1 MRNESSSNNQELF
14 SYKSK
19 SNLNN
24 NQKSLKCWN
33 CSNVFYANDSLE
45 VEKCPK
51 CNKYNRVPNINK
63 SRNINYFSGN
73 LNNLENNI
81 TIDNSE
87 KIITCPFC
95 YTKNLFHNEADELI
109 CYKCAKNI
117 NKGFETSFQIN
128 TQPDETSIDK
138 KIIGWRIVPS
148 PQTFL
153 SPPTPLPPN
162 PVTPSPPIESNT
174 DYLLKKILKSLK
186 KQKNKNESN
195 TMQTHMCNPF
205 PVANFIPYPVIDYY
219 SNRRRYIDDDY
230 DRGRNNN
237 IHSTE
242 IRYIPIKTENER
254 INKDGYKI
262 TIRKKKGHGKDISKS
277 TIFEKVFYLK

>member
-1 MRNESSSNNQELF
+1 MRNESSSNNQEIF

-19 SNLNN
+19 SNLIN
-24 NQKSLKCWN
+24 NQKSLTCWN
-33 CSNVFYANDSLE
+33 CSNVFYVNDSQE

-51 CNKYNRVPNINK
+51 CNKYNRVPNMNK
-63 SRNINYFSGN
+63 SRNISYFSGN

-117 NKGFETSFQIN
+117 NKGFENSFQIN

-148 PQTFL
+148 PQTIL

-162 PVTPSPPIESNT
+162 PVTPSPQIESNT

-186 KQKNKNESN
+186 K
-195 TMQTHMCNPF
+195 
-205 PVANFIPYPVIDYY
+205 
-219 SNRRRYIDDDY
+219 
-230 DRGRNNN
+230 
-237 IHSTE
+237 
-242 IRYIPIKTENER
+242 
-254 INKDGYKI
+254 
-262 TIRKKKGHGKDISKS
+262 
-277 TIFEKVFYLK
+277 